1 MLQLTIFE
9 IFAVKIL
16 DFGTHSGTALGPI
29 STIMQNLTPI
39 GITVAEI
46 SVMPQKETQ
55 SYSRFNI
62 RHNTYS
68 SIVFVVKAN
77 MVDIIRIIMTG
88 LPVCLCSNLVVIL
101 MTWHLA

>member
-68 SIVFVVKAN
+68 SIVFVVKSQH
-77 MVDIIRIIMTG
+77 G
-88 LPVCLCSNLVVIL
+88 
-101 MTWHLA
+101 